1 MDCTVFKLHN
11 IKHHYLLVRLTVFN
25 LQTFLVMHLGM
36 MNNNELLPLLFTLFV
51 QVQHKLTEDDV
62 VMETSRQCPTLA
74 VIYRLQEFT
83 K

>member
-1 MDCTVFKLHN
+1 
-11 IKHHYLLVRLTVFN
+11 
-25 LQTFLVMHLGM
+25 M